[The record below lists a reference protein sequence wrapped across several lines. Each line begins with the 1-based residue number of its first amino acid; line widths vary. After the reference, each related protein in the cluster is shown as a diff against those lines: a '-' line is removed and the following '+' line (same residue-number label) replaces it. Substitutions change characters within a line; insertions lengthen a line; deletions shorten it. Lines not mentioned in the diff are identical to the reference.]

1 MDELILSI
9 SPTQVKNENYFPIAE
24 VFSQA
29 RRSSLTIKNLDMLI
43 FTSKNIQLHEQFN
56 DEYIKDEDINL
67 TEDYLESNNDL
78 ESIQNK
84 YKYSIAL
91 T

>member
-1 MDELILSI
+1 
-9 SPTQVKNENYFPIAE
+9 
-24 VFSQA
+24 
-29 RRSSLTIKNLDMLI
+29 MLI